1 MANETEHKDSRQQ
14 NIVMRSAK
22 ECAYLAVFVA
32 LVIAVQTVLSLVPGV
47 ELVTVLFVAYAF
59 TMGPWR
65 GVIAATAFSL
75 LRQLVF
81 GFYPTVLVLY
91 LIYFNLLTVSFGLL
105 GKVIKS
111 PLKRLPIIVVI
122 ACFYT
127 VIFTMIDNMLTPW
140 WFGYDKRAATLYFKA
155 SLPFMIPQVICTAIS
170 VAALF
175 YPLYKVL
182 DSSTR
187 KFKSTKDNKKTSH

>member
-1 MANETEHKDSRQQ
+1 MANEIERIGSRQQ

-32 LVIAVQTVLSLVPGV
+32 LVIAVQMVFSLVPGV
-47 ELVTVLFVAYAF
+47 ELVTVLFVTYAF
-59 TMGPWR
+59 AMGPWR
-65 GVIAATAFSL
+65 GVVAATAFSL

-91 LIYFNLLTVSFGLL
+91 LIYFNVLTASFGLF

-111 PLKRLPIIVVI
+111 PLKCLPIIVVI
-122 ACFYT
+122 ACVYT
-127 VIFTMIDNMLTPW
+127 VIFTMIDNVLTPW
-140 WFGYDKRAATLYFKA
+140 WLGYDKRAATLYFKA

-170 VAALF
+170 VTALF
-175 YPLYKVL
+175 YPLHKVFRFVNMKIQI
-182 DSSTR
+182 SKR
-187 KFKSTKDNKKTSH
+187 Q

>member
-1 MANETEHKDSRQQ
+1 MANETEYKDSRQQ

-111 PLKRLPIIVVI
+111 PLKRLPIIVII

-127 VIFTMIDNMLTPW
+127 VIFTMIDNVLTPW

-175 YPLYKVL
+175 YPLYKV
-182 DSSTR
+182 
-187 KFKSTKDNKKTSH
+187 FGFVNKKIQISKRQ